1 MKNRLYIVFIALCLT
16 TQWSYSETV
25 LQGNGPTAEGGLTL
39 DSCLALA
46 RQNNPTLRKAQ
57 LEVLKARE
65 VKAQA
70 LTKYFPQIKGTA
82 FGFHALQPLVEVGI
96 DDIGN
101 ATVRDL
107 LNALYGFFG
116 PAIGLENSIN
126 FLHYGYA
133 AGVMAI
139 QPVFVGGKIVAGNK
153 LAKVGVEAAELQAQM
168 AERDGLEQVEETY
181 WLVYG
186 IEQKQHIIDDAT
198 ALLDTAYLQ
207 VSAAVN
213 AGLALPS
220 DLMQVEMKRDDIARR
235 QLQVAS
241 GRILA
246 RRALALSIGLPD
258 TVDFVLA
265 DSLSG
270 EAGLSVERS
279 FSDNGLSGEAGLTP
293 ERELLDLQ
301 MQAAKLQRYMVIA
314 DALPQIALGASY
326 GYSRFQTNLL
336 RDGIGNKNG
345 NGALFVTVSVPLTA
359 WWETAHKI
367 RERNY
372 AIQQAQIDIDNLGT
386 QLDLRTQQAYDQW
399 TQALALLQLQQRT
412 AEHAEEAYRQAEANY
427 AAGLITITDLLQAHT
442 ALLQARSDLSDAQI
456 SVRITHRRYTDLI
469 TRH

>member
-1 MKNRLYIVFIALCLT
+1 MKHRLYIVFIALCLT

-25 LQGNGPTAEGGLTL
+25 LQHSGLTAEGGLTL

-65 VKAQA
+65 VKSQA
-70 LTKYFPQIKGTA
+70 LTKYFPQIQGTA
-82 FGFHALQPLVEVGI
+82 FGFHALHPLVEVGI
-96 DDIGN
+96 DDIKN
-101 ATVRDL
+101 TTVRDL
-107 LNALYGFFG
+107 LNTLYGYFG
-116 PAIGLENSIN
+116 PALGLENSIS
-126 FLHYGYA
+126 FLNYGYA

-153 LAKVGVEAAELQAQM
+153 LAKVGVEAAGLQAQM
-168 AERDGLEQVEETY
+168 AERDGLEQVEESY

-198 ALLDTAYLQ
+198 ALLDTAYRQ
-207 VSAAVN
+207 ISAAVE

-235 QLQVAS
+235 QLQVSS

-258 TVDFVLA
+258 TVDFVLDDQPTFIDTLVLHDTTA
-265 DSLSG
+265 VT
-270 EAGLSVERS
+270 AER
-279 FSDNGLSGEAGLTP
+279 
-293 ERELLDLQ
+293 RLLDLQ
-301 MQAAKLQRYMVIA
+301 MRAAKLQRYMVIA

-336 RDGIGNKNG
+336 RDGLGNKNG

-427 AAGLITITDLLQAHT
+427 NAGLITVTDLLQAHT

-469 TRH
+469 ARH